1 MEFGLGSCLQ
11 ESWSMYPETVKKIIN
26 FSDSEIL
33 WCGIALGYPNE
44 EHAINSYRTPREDLK
59 NFVKFL

>member
-1 MEFGLGSCLQ
+1 
-11 ESWSMYPETVKKIIN
+11 MYPETVKKIIN